1 MPATRTVG
9 PPRIVNIAD
18 LRRAAKL
25 RLPRVVFDYIDG
37 GAEQELTMR
46 ENVRAFEMITFRP
59 RCAVAIPKCDLRTTV
74 LGTPLD
80 LPFLLAPVGS
90 SRMFY
95 PRGEAVA
102 AEAASA
108 AGTAY
113 ILSTLSGCRLE
124 EVRAASNGPIWF
136 QLYLLGGRNVDKLSS
151 DSEPSVITT
160 RSVRILK
167 STDPP
172 RSFC

>member
-1 MPATRTVG
+1 MRTVG
-9 PPRIVNIAD
+9 RPRVLNIED
-18 LRRAAKL
+18 LRRAAQL

-46 ENVRAFEMITFRP
+46 QNVRAFEMITFRP
-59 RCAVAIPKCDLRTTV
+59 RCAVAIPQCDLRTTV
-74 LGTPLD
+74 LGTPLE
-80 LPFLLAPVGS
+80 LPFLLAPVSS

-113 ILSTLSGCRLE
+113 ILARFLVAGSRRSGPHRTG
-124 EVRAASNGPIWF
+124 RSGISSIWSA
-136 QLYLLGGRNVDKLSS
+136 VVTS
-151 DSEPSVITT
+151 
-160 RSVRILK
+160 
-167 STDPP
+167 
-172 RSFC
+172 